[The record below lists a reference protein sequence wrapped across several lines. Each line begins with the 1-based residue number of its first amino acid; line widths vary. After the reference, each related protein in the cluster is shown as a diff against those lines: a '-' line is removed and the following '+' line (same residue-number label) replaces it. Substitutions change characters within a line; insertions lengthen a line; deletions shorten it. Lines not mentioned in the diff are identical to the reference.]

1 MAVKAKDI
9 ANQMGISVSTVY
21 KAFNGADDINAE
33 TRAAVLETAAEM
45 GYTGGARQKISKRVC
60 VFMGRMEAPHVTYYL
75 YEVMLAFKQVAE
87 GHGYEVIIRSLEDEN
102 CTSFYHIMEQERFD
116 GAMVLGLNDSSPFF
130 DQLGRIAY
138 PIVLVDNYVEGKLI
152 SCVTSDNLSGIGMAV
167 AHLIQL
173 GHRRI
178 GFINGEQQS
187 FSSRERFAGFLSAIT
202 LGGLTYDPE
211 LVYHGNFSEH
221 SGEEGAETLLDKGVT
236 ALVCASDLMAIG
248 AIRWLKKQG
257 LQVPQDMSV
266 TGFDDIRIST
276 YISPALT
283 TVRINIKD
291 VGFRA
296 FMCLKSLIKYQ
307 NATRVVETPRLMVR
321 ESTAPPRLRQ
331 Q

>member
-1 MAVKAKDI
+1 MGVKAKDI
-9 ANQMGISVSTVY
+9 AERMGISVSTVY

-45 GYTGGARQKISKRVC
+45 GYTGGPRQRASKRVC

-87 GHGYEVIIRSLEDEN
+87 GHGYEVVIRSLEDES
-102 CTSFYHIMEQERFD
+102 CTHFYRIMEQERFD

-130 DQLGRIAY
+130 NHLDEIAF
-138 PIVLVDNYVEGKLI
+138 PIVLVDNYVEGRLI
-152 SCVTSDNLSGIGMAV
+152 SCVTSDNLSGMGMAV
-167 AHLIQL
+167 SHLIQL
-173 GHRRI
+173 GHQRI

-187 FSSRERFAGFLSAIT
+187 FTSRERFARFLNAIT

-211 LVYHGNFSEH
+211 VVFNGDFSER
-221 SGEEGAETLLDKGVT
+221 SGEQGAEMLLGKGVT

-248 AIRWLKKQG
+248 AIRRLKERG

-276 YISPALT
+276 YISPTLT

-296 FMCLKSLIKYQ
+296 FMCLKSLIEYQ
-307 NATRVVETPRLMVR
+307 NAARVVEMPRLMVR
-321 ESTAPPRLRQ
+321 ESTAPPRPTQ
-331 Q
+331 A